1 MFMNQTI
8 NSANASQILDTTMKL
23 GAMIG
28 GESLLTG
35 TQQFDQTLNNTAL
48 LNGLAEYSALN
59 KAKGMNNF

>member
-1 MFMNQTI
+1 MNQTI